1 MMNLRE
7 VSNVCRLPG
16 EKIVNERQWVGEQTS
31 SSDYRAL
38 IAKLD
43 SLRSELK
50 TILGNNDFP
59 MPDQFDAYQNIANE
73 LMDEMKKRMPRLME
87 DSDFFTTIFVEPAA

>member
-1 MMNLRE
+1 
-7 VSNVCRLPG
+7 
-16 EKIVNERQWVGEQTS
+16 
-31 SSDYRAL
+31 
-38 IAKLD
+38 
-43 SLRSELK
+43 
-50 TILGNNDFP
+50 